1 VRWRLMDGVPE
12 EEVRRLLSIA
22 RRRRFSRNE
31 VVFHRE
37 DPGDSLH
44 LISKGRF
51 AIRRVTRSRLCTP
64 RVLPFCEQVCGSL
77 QQQLQTLAL
86 IVGGSV

>member
-1 VRWRLMDGVPE
+1 MDGVPE

-31 VVFHRE
+31 VVFHRA
-37 DPGDSLH
+37 DPGDSLR

-51 AIRRVTRSRLCTP
+51 AIRIMTALGGTVTIGIRGP
-64 RVLPFCEQVCGSL
+64 GESL
-77 QQQLQTLAL
+77 GEMAL
-86 IVGGSV
+86 VAGGEEALGHC